1 MFSSD
6 DTSSDYS
13 RECKA
18 LAFDHLQQ
26 RPSAAMALIDH
37 NFHYLSVNQA
47 FADFTG
53 NSIDAHT
60 HQHITELSGSSLH
73 TIVPILQQ
81 LRLNPTASVNSK
93 LKASTVTSA
102 QGKPW
107 QLTLQPLLTSNGE
120 LGFAVMA
127 QPELAKQNRRPTDQQ
142 SSQTLR
148 QVLDNLFAFVGI
160 LTPEGVLIDANR
172 SPLEAA
178 GIELADVVNQKF
190 WDCYWWQHSAE
201 ERERIK
207 TAVADGIA
215 GRTSRFDI
223 TAKMK
228 DQIMIVDFMLAP
240 MFDADGTL
248 SYLIPSAIDISART
262 HSEAQL
268 RESELRFRRVFDS
281 AADGLISVDQQG
293 CITMINPRSLEMF
306 GYTASELIGQPIE
319 ILVPSELTTR
329 HHHHRD
335 QYLQHPSTRRMSERT
350 ELFAKRKNGS
360 LFPVDIGLT
369 HLNIS
374 GDARVLATVTDITAQ
389 KLAQQKLQ
397 LIVDEKSQLLS
408 ERTALLNEVHH
419 RVKNNL
425 QIISSLLNLQA
436 RGASPQVKQA
446 LTESQLRVRTM
457 ALTHQLL
464 YEKRDFSSIT
474 LGAYLQQL
482 CQLVRQSLSQQCQ
495 IDFDFSG
502 VDQQLVLELE
512 QAIPCGLFVNEVL
525 TNAIKH
531 AFPNRAR
538 GLIRLELSQD
548 NNLRVRLNIVDDGV
562 GLPPDV
568 ELSQQ
573 RSLGFQLIPT
583 FVAQLRGELT
593 LQRQPGTGFLVH
605 FLPVKEASL

>member
-1 MFSSD
+1 VFSSNAASAD
-6 DTSSDYS
+6 FL
-13 RECKA
+13 CQVKA
-18 LAFDHLQQ
+18 LAFDYLMQ
-26 RPSAAMALIDH
+26 RPGAAVALLDD
-37 NFHYLSVNQA
+37 NYCYLTLNQS
-47 FADFTG
+47 FADLTG
-53 NSIDAHT
+53 YNLQAHLE
-60 HQHITELSGSSLH
+60 QHITELPCAVSLELY
-73 TIVPILQQ
+73 PALLQLQQ
-81 LRLNPTASVNSK
+81 SADNSK
-93 LKASTVTSA
+93 AGVAAFSVSITVENTQRECS
-102 QGKPW
+102 
-107 QLTLQPLLTSNGE
+107 LQILSNADGLGAYLLLLDPLPSL
-120 LGFAVMA
+120 AVTRTNL
-127 QPELAKQNRRPTDQQ
+127 P
-142 SSQTLR
+142 SSPTLR

-160 LTPEGVLIDANR
+160 LTPEGILIDANR

-190 WDCYWWQHSAE
+190 WDCYWWQHSAT

-207 TAVADGIA
+207 NAVADGIA
-215 GRTSRFDI
+215 GRTSRFDV
-223 TAKMK
+223 TVQMK
-228 DQIMIVDFMLAP
+228 EQIIIVDFMLAP
-240 MFDADGTL
+240 MFDPSGNL
-248 SYLIPSAIDISART
+248 CFLIPSAIDISART
-262 HSEAQL
+262 QSEAQL

-306 GYTASELIGQPIE
+306 GYTAEELIGQPIE
-319 ILVPSELTTR
+319 ILVPSDLK
-329 HHHHRD
+329 HQHQQHRD
-335 QYLQHPSTRRMSERT
+335 QYLKQPSTRRMSERT
-350 ELFAKRKNGS
+350 ELYAKRKDGS

-369 HLNIS
+369 HLNMT

-397 LIVDEKSQLLS
+397 LIVDEKSHLLN

-436 RGASPQVKQA
+436 RSASPSVKQA

-495 IDFDFSG
+495 IDFDFSA
-502 VDQQLVLELE
+502 VDQTLVLELS

-548 NNLRVRLNIVDDGV
+548 AERRVRLHIVDDGV
-562 GLPPDV
+562 GLPPEV
-568 ELSQQ
+568 QLSQQ
-573 RSLGFQLIPT
+573 GSLGFQLIPT
-583 FVAQLRGELT
+583 FVAQLSGELT
-593 LQRQPGTGFLVH
+593 LQRQPGTGFLVY
-605 FLPVKEASL
+605 FPSEVEASI

>member
-1 MFSSD
+1 MLLVNSD
-6 DTSSDYS
+6 
-13 RECKA
+13 REYKA
-18 LAFDHLQQ
+18 LAFDYLLHN
-26 RPSAAMALIDH
+26 PATAVALLDH
-37 NFHYLSVNQA
+37 NLNYLDVNQA
-47 FADFTG
+47 FADFNGCTVLDHTG
-53 NSIDAHT
+53 K
-60 HQHITELSGSSLH
+60 HISELSGSSLQ
-73 TIVPILQQ
+73 ILAAILASSTDIQPVEEPNK
-81 LRLNPTASVNSK
+81 LRYSL
-93 LKASTVTSA
+93 LSA
-102 QGKPW
+102 KHQPW
-107 QLTLQPLLTSNGE
+107 LCELQPLLTAAGTM
-120 LGFAVMA
+120 GFAIMA
-127 QPELAKQNRRPTDQQ
+127 RPEFPDKNYLQQDPQ
-142 SSQTLR
+142 SSRTLR

-190 WDCYWWQHSAE
+190 WDCYWWQHSE
-201 ERERIK
+201 TERERIK
-207 TAVADGIA
+207 TAVADAIA

-240 MFDADGTL
+240 MFDAAGQL

-281 AADGLISVDQQG
+281 AADGLISVDQHG

-306 GYTASELIGQPIE
+306 GYTALELIGQPIE
-319 ILVPSELTTR
+319 ILVPSELTSR
-329 HHHHRD
+329 HQHHRD

-350 ELFAKRKNGS
+350 ELYAKRKDGS

-389 KLAQQKLQ
+389 KQAQQKLQ

-436 RGASPQVKQA
+436 RGAAPQVKQA

-495 IDFDFSG
+495 IDFDFSA
-502 VDQQLVLELE
+502 VDQKLVLELE

-531 AFPNRAR
+531 AFPNRTR

-548 NNLRVRLNIVDDGV
+548 NDHRVRLNIVDDGI

-573 RSLGFQLIPT
+573 GSLGFQLIPT

-605 FLPVKEASL
+605 FFPVKEASL

>member
-1 MFSSD
+1 M
-6 DTSSDYS
+6 
-13 RECKA
+13 
-18 LAFDHLQQ
+18 
-26 RPSAAMALIDH
+26 
-37 NFHYLSVNQA
+37 
-47 FADFTG
+47 
-53 NSIDAHT
+53 
-60 HQHITELSGSSLH
+60 
-73 TIVPILQQ
+73 
-81 LRLNPTASVNSK
+81 
-93 LKASTVTSA
+93 
-102 QGKPW
+102 
-107 QLTLQPLLTSNGE
+107 
-120 LGFAVMA
+120 
-127 QPELAKQNRRPTDQQ
+127 
-142 SSQTLR
+142 
-148 QVLDNLFAFVGI
+148 
-160 LTPEGVLIDANR
+160 
-172 SPLEAA
+172 
-178 GIELADVVNQKF
+178 
-190 WDCYWWQHSAE
+190 
-201 ERERIK
+201 
-207 TAVADGIA
+207 
-215 GRTSRFDI
+215 
-223 TAKMK
+223 
-228 DQIMIVDFMLAP
+228 
-240 MFDADGTL
+240 
-248 SYLIPSAIDISART
+248 DISGRT

-281 AADGLISVDQQG
+281 AADGLISVDQDG

-306 GYTASELIGQPIE
+306 GYTAAELIGQPIE
-319 ILVPSELTTR
+319 ILVPSELTSR

-350 ELFAKRKNGS
+350 ELYAKRKDGS

-389 KLAQQKLQ
+389 KQAQQKLQ
-397 LIVDEKSQLLS
+397 LIVDEKSQLLT

-436 RGASPQVKQA
+436 RGAAPLVKQA
-446 LTESQLRVRTM
+446 LAESQLRVRTM

-495 IDFDFSG
+495 IDFDFSA
-502 VDQQLVLELE
+502 VDPQLVLELE

-531 AFPNRAR
+531 AFPQRTH
-538 GLIRLELSQD
+538 GLIRLELSQESD
-548 NNLRVRLNIVDDGV
+548 RRVRLNILDDGV

-568 ELSQQ
+568 ELGQQ
-573 RSLGFQLIPT
+573 GSLGFQLIPT

-605 FLPVKEASL
+605 FFPMKEASL

>member
-1 MFSSD
+1 MQQP
-6 DTSSDYS
+6 TI
-13 RECKA
+13 A
-18 LAFDHLQQ
+18 L
-26 RPSAAMALIDH
+26 ALIDDD
-37 NFHYLSVNQA
+37 FRYLFVNQI
-47 FADFTG
+47 FA
-53 NSIDAHT
+53 
-60 HQHITELSGSSLH
+60 ELSGAPIQAHHGQHVAELSGFQLPELQAVLSQLKQRSGHSSKNSVAVSVTLLAQNNYWRCTVH
-73 TIVPILQQ
+73 PIFTSTDKAAFL
-81 LRLNPTASVNSK
+81 LSVSP
-93 LKASTVTSA
+93 AMSTPQT
-102 QGKPW
+102 
-107 QLTLQPLLTSNGE
+107 LLTN
-120 LGFAVMA
+120 L
-127 QPELAKQNRRPTDQQ
+127 P

-148 QVLDNLFAFVGI
+148 QVLDSLFAFVGI

-190 WDCYWWQHSAE
+190 WDCHWWQHSAT

-207 TAVADGIA
+207 TAVAEGIA
-215 GRTSRFDI
+215 GRTCRFDI
-223 TAKMK
+223 TAQMK
-228 DQIMIVDFMLAP
+228 DQIMVIDFMLAP
-240 MFDADGTL
+240 IFDPEGNL
-248 SYLIPSAIDISART
+248 RFLVPSAIDISARAN
-262 HSEAQL
+262 SEAQL

-281 AADGLISVDQQG
+281 AADGLISVNQQG

-306 GYTASELIGQPIE
+306 GYTAVELIGQPIE
-319 ILVPSELTTR
+319 ILVPSDLTHH

-335 QYLQHPSTRRMSERT
+335 QYLKQPSTRRMSERT
-350 ELFAKRKNGS
+350 ELYAKRKDGS

-369 HLNIS
+369 HLNMT

-397 LIVDEKSQLLS
+397 LIVDEKSHLLN

-436 RGASPQVKQA
+436 RSASPSVKQA

-495 IDFDFSG
+495 IDFDFSA

-531 AFPNRAR
+531 AFPGRTR
-538 GLIRLELSQD
+538 GLIRLELSLAQEKF
-548 NNLRVRLNIVDDGV
+548 VRLNIVDDGI
-562 GLPPDV
+562 GLPAHV
-568 ELSQQ
+568 QLSQQ
-573 RSLGFQLIPT
+573 DSLGFQLIPT

-593 LQRQPGTGFLVH
+593 LQRQPGTGFLVS
-605 FLPVKEASL
+605 FPSVIEASL

>member
-1 MFSSD
+1 MLPVNPDHEF
-6 DTSSDYS
+6 
-13 RECKA
+13 KA
-18 LAFDHLQQ
+18 LAFEYLLHN
-26 RPSAAMALIDH
+26 PTAAVAVLDH
-37 NFHYLSVNQA
+37 NLHYLDVNQA
-47 FADFTG
+47 FADFNG
-53 NSIDAHT
+53 CAVNDHAGK
-60 HQHITELSGSSLH
+60 HISELSGSSLQH
-73 TIVPILQQ
+73 LAAILTQSGDAQ
-81 LRLNPTASVNSK
+81 ETFKPQSSSHRL
-93 LKASTVTSA
+93 LSA
-102 QGKPW
+102 NHQPW
-107 QLTLQPLLTSNGE
+107 ACELHPLLAASGRI
-120 LGFAVMA
+120 GFAIMA
-127 QPELAKQNRRPTDQQ
+127 QPEFPDKTRLIQDRQ
-142 SSQTLR
+142 SSSTLR

-178 GIELADVVNQKF
+178 GIELADVINQKF
-190 WDCYWWQHSAE
+190 WDCYWWQHSAT

-207 TAVADGIA
+207 TAVAEAIA

-228 DQIMIVDFMLAP
+228 EQIMIVDFMLAP
-240 MFDADGTL
+240 MFDSDGKL
-248 SYLIPSAIDISART
+248 SFLIPSAIDISART
-262 HSEAQL
+262 QSEAQL

-281 AADGLISVDQQG
+281 AADGLISVDQHG

-306 GYTASELIGQPIE
+306 GYSAAELIGQPIE
-319 ILVPSELTTR
+319 ILVPSELTSR
-329 HHHHRD
+329 HQHHRD
-335 QYLQHPSTRRMSERT
+335 KYLQHPSTRRMSERT
-350 ELFAKRKNGS
+350 ELYAKRKNGS

-397 LIVDEKSQLLS
+397 LIVDEKSQLLN

-436 RGASPQVKQA
+436 RSAAPQVKQA

-495 IDFDFSG
+495 IDFDFTA
-502 VDQQLVLELE
+502 VDPDLVLQLE

-531 AFPNRAR
+531 AFPNRSH
-538 GLIRLELSQD
+538 GLIRLELSQGTD
-548 NNLRVRLNIVDDGV
+548 RSVQLNIVDDGV
-562 GLPPDV
+562 GLPPGV

-573 RSLGFQLIPT
+573 GSLGFQLIPT
-583 FVAQLRGELT
+583 FVAQLRGVLT
-593 LQRQPGTGFLVH
+593 LQRQPGTGFFVH
-605 FLPVKEASL
+605 FPAVMEASL

>member
-6 DTSSDYS
+6 YYH
-13 RECKA
+13 ECKA
-18 LAFDHLQQ
+18 LAFDYLLQQ
-26 RPSAAMALIDH
+26 PFAAVALLDH
-37 NFHYLSVNQA
+37 NFRFLSVNQA
-47 FADFTG
+47 FADFNG
-53 NSIDAHT
+53 CSIDAHVA
-60 HQHITELSGSSLH
+60 QHIAELPGSSLH
-73 TIVPILQQ
+73 SLVPLLQLLSQ
-81 LRLNPTASVNSK
+81 KPTASIHPKPTCCAVM
-93 LKASTVTSA
+93 SA
-102 QGKPW
+102 QHTSW
-107 QLTLQPLLTSNGE
+107 QCSVQILLTSSDA
-120 LGFAVMA
+120 LGFVIVL
-127 QPELAKQNRRPTDQQ
+127 QPDSTEKNRPPSDKQ

-160 LTPEGVLIDANR
+160 LSPDGVLLDANR

-190 WDCYWWQHSAE
+190 WDCYWWQHSQT

-207 TAVADGIA
+207 VAVADGIA

-228 DQIMIVDFMLAP
+228 DRIMIVDFMLAP
-240 MFDADGTL
+240 MFDAEGQL
-248 SYLIPSAIDISART
+248 SFLIPSAIDISART
-262 HSEAQL
+262 QSEAQL

-281 AADGLISVDQQG
+281 AADGLISVDQHG
-293 CITMINPRSLEMF
+293 RITMINPRSLEMF
-306 GYTASELIGQPIE
+306 GYSASELIGQPIE
-319 ILVPSELTTR
+319 ILVPSEHTSR
-329 HHHHRD
+329 HQQHRD

-350 ELFAKRKNGS
+350 ELYAKRKDGS

-397 LIVDEKSQLLS
+397 LIVDEKSQLLN

-425 QIISSLLNLQA
+425 QIISSFLNMQA
-436 RGASPQVKQA
+436 RSAAPQVKQA

-495 IDFDFSG
+495 IEFDFSA
-502 VDQQLVLELE
+502 VEPHLVLELE

-531 AFPNRAR
+531 AFPNRSH

-548 NNLRVRLNIVDDGV
+548 EDRSVRLHIVDNGV
-562 GLPPDV
+562 GLPPGV

-573 RSLGFQLIPT
+573 GSLGFQLIPT
-583 FVAQLRGELT
+583 FVAQLRGVLT
-593 LQRQPGTGFLVH
+593 LQRQPGTGFFVH
-605 FLPVKEASL
+605 FPAVTEAS